1 VLKTIGDMRLL
12 AVDDSAV
19 ALRIL
24 KVMLASL
31 SVKQIYTAK
40 DGREAIGFLGSSDE
54 LVDLVL
60 CDWNMPSIS
69 GLEVLRQVR
78 SVDPDLPFVMVTG
91 MADEQAVVEARAA
104 GVTAYIIKPYTQ
116 DQLAK
121 ILTRIQR
128 MLNQRSNPAAAEK
141 AH

>member
-12 AVDDSAV
+12 VVDDSTV

-24 KVMLASL
+24 KVMLVSL
-31 SVKQIYTAK
+31 SVRQIYTAK
-40 DGREAIGFLGSSDE
+40 DGREAIDFLGSSDD
-54 LVDLVL
+54 LVDVVL

-104 GVTAYIIKPYTQ
+104 GVTAYIVKPYTQ

-128 MLNQRSNPAAAEK
+128 LPNQRSNPAAGEN

>member
-1 VLKTIGDMRLL
+1 MLKTIGDMRLL